1 MMKMMYA
8 YRLPQ
13 LKRLA
18 EVYLAATKTPPTKLS
33 ELISKTGNN
42 RLILQIIAGKSV
54 SAPNAGLAT
63 DYFIA
68 NWPADVEWPADVPW
82 LLDKPRR
89 ERSAAE

>member
-1 MMKMMYA
+1 MLCT
-8 YRLPQ
+8 YRLSQ

-18 EVYLAATKTPPTKLS
+18 EVYLAFTKTPPTTLG

-42 RLILQIIAGKSV
+42 RLILQIISGKTV
-54 SAPNAGLAT
+54 GAPNAELVA

-68 NWPADVEWPADVPW
+68 NWPADLEWPADVPRC
-82 LLDKPRR
+82 PY

>member
-1 MMKMMYA
+1 MLYA

-18 EVYLAATKTPPTKLS
+18 EVYLAATKTPPTKLG
-33 ELISKTGNN
+33 ELISTGNN
-42 RLILQIIAGKSV
+42 RLILQIIGGKSV
-54 SAPNAGLAT
+54 GARSAALAT

-68 NWPADVEWPADVPW
+68 YWPADLEWPADVPR

>member
-1 MMKMMYA
+1 MLFA

-18 EVYLAATKTPPTKLS
+18 EVYLAATKTPPTTLG
-33 ELISKTGNN
+33 ERISAGNN
-42 RLILQIIAGKSV
+42 RLILQIIDGKSV
-54 SAPNAGLAT
+54 GAPSAALAT

-68 NWPADVEWPADVPW
+68 NWPVGLEWPADVPW
-82 LLDKPRR
+82 PPGKPRR

>member
-1 MMKMMYA
+1 MLYA

-18 EVYLAATKTPPTKLS
+18 EVYLAATKTPPTTLG

-68 NWPADVEWPADVPW
+68 NWPADLDWPADVPW
-82 LLDKPRR
+82 PWPGARR

>member
-1 MMKMMYA
+1 MLYA

-18 EVYLAATKTPPTKLS
+18 EVYLAATKTPPTTLGDR
-33 ELISKTGNN
+33 ISPGNN

-54 SAPNAGLAT
+54 GAPSAALAT
-63 DYFIA
+63 DYFIM
-68 NWPADVEWPADVPW
+68 NWPADTEWPADVP
-82 LLDKPRR
+82 KPRH